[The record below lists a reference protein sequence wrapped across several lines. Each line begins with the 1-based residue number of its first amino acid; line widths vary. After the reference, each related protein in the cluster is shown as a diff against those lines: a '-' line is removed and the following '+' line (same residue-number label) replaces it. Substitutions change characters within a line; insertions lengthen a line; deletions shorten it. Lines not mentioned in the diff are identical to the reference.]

1 MNNEAQIEYWNGP
14 AGQKWVDQSARLDA
28 MLAQYAEKVL
38 QAANIS
44 GDERALDIGCGA
56 GSLTIAASSQGN
68 PEIGAVGVDVSTL
81 LLELAEARAVATGSS
96 ATFECSDASQFTG
109 DAPFDLVI
117 SRFGVMFFQ
126 EPVAAFANIRAQIRP
141 GGRMAFMCWRA
152 LTENDW
158 AFAPLQ
164 AALLLL
170 NEAPEPGDP
179 DAPGPF
185 AFADKDRVSRILD
198 HSGWENVSIE
208 PFSPTIQL
216 PGNDLESSTKFMLQL
231 GPLSRLIASQG
242 LAPEPIE
249 AALNE
254 RLKASMT
261 EAGRIEMKS
270 ACWLVTAMA

>member
-28 MLAQYAEKVL
+28 MLAPYAEKVL

-56 GSLTIAASSQGN
+56 GSLTIAASAQGK
-68 PEIGAVGVDVSTL
+68 PEIGAVGIDVSAP
-81 LLELAEARAVATGSS
+81 LLELAKARAAAAGSS
-96 ATFECSDASQFTG
+96 ATFERSDASEFAA
-109 DAPFDLVI
+109 DAPFDLMI

-126 EPVAAFANIRAQIRP
+126 DPVAAFAHIRAQIPP

-164 AALLLL
+164 AALPLL

-198 HSGWENVSIE
+198 HSGWQSVSIE
-208 PFSPTIQL
+208 PFSPPIQL
-216 PGNDLESSTKFMLQL
+216 PGDDLESSTKFMLQL

-254 RLKASMT
+254 RLKGSMT